1 MIAKPMSL
9 LGSAG
14 SNLTT
19 NSTPFSAHESIIW
32 EQITERF
39 GRESQKKLYAES
51 YA

>member
-19 NSTPFSAHESIIW
+19 NSTPFSAHESIICW

-39 GRESQKKLYAES
+39 GRESQKKL
-51 YA
+51 